1 MADTI
6 NGSVRLE
13 LSRSSLAPPPV
24 SLPLFSIPTPTCGLL
39 DRNHLTVTFR
49 KSKMGRRTPYRST
62 KPLLPVLILHSY
74 PPDTCFARGWSG
86 RDLPVGVEVGCS
98 AVKSRS
104 ATNPSSPACRWCKAF
119 LGRKKNHRWTE
130 SVVGQYPRGR
140 GRKDVTRSRASRH
153 GSQTG
158 LGPCKCPV
166 RIPRCGIVAAFKSK
180 VDSRLQI
187 DRTNKRTIR
196 FRQFQTSN
204 SSREMENAFLNC
216 TQNQT
221 IGIEFLVAIQ
231 MAKVLLISGIPNKC
245 NG

>member
-1 MADTI
+1 METSSGENMLPSPSMRHSTNGFPSCVNCRSTRYCDVADTI

-104 ATNPSSPACRWCKAF
+104 ATNPNSPACRWCKAF
-119 LGRKKNHRWTE
+119 LGKEKSQVDRVRRWSISARSWAE
-130 SVVGQYPRGR
+130 RRYQISSFSPWFSDWVG
-140 GRKDVTRSRASRH
+140 S
-153 GSQTG
+153 
-158 LGPCKCPV
+158 
-166 RIPRCGIVAAFKSK
+166 
-180 VDSRLQI
+180 
-187 DRTNKRTIR
+187 
-196 FRQFQTSN
+196 
-204 SSREMENAFLNC
+204 M
-216 TQNQT
+216 
-221 IGIEFLVAIQ
+221 
-231 MAKVLLISGIPNKC
+231 
-245 NG
+245 